1 MRVIAVALASGSFS
15 VGNIIEPQTFQARD
29 APGYIPT
36 KVTVLATQAA
46 AAGVAAV
53 PFWYNVW
60 ANRRKSKAMPSG
72 VAVAVENQSEASH
85 FEETE
90 QRLWKDRT
98 DKENEMFRYVY

>member
-1 MRVIAVALASGSFS
+1 MIAAALASGSFS
-15 VGNIIEPQTFQARD
+15 VGNIIEPQTLQARD

-36 KVTVLATQAA
+36 NITVLATQAA
-46 AAGVAAV
+46 AAAGVVAV
-53 PFWYNVW
+53 LFRYNVW

-72 VAVAVENQSEASH
+72 VAVAVENQSEASY

-98 DKENEMFRYVY
+98 DKENKMFRYVY